1 MARSKISFSLEI
13 FNLARNL
20 EFFLI
25 FGPSG
30 LLEAPNPEK
39 LKAAQKWLKSDF
51 RGLPQSNP
59 KSNPKNNFLTRK
71 N

>member
-13 FNLARNL
+13 FNLARNFV
-20 EFFLI
+20 FFLS

-30 LLEAPNPEK
+30 LVNV
-39 LKAAQKWLKSDF
+39 SDVF
-51 RGLPQSNP
+51 SFALLGPGGDGGGIRGSGREDQ
-59 KSNPKNNFLTRK
+59 FLIE